1 MNLTRL
7 LIILMALSAISCR
20 TDIPVPKPEGFHRIE
35 LPKHEYTPYSD
46 SNCPFAFDL
55 PVYAVPNMRKPDSCW
70 VNFHLKPLNCY
81 WHLTY
86 KDLRSAKITHQA
98 AYEDY
103 RRLIYKHSQ
112 QATEITET
120 ILKTQHGSG
129 VLFQIYG
136 NVPTSAQVFFSD
148 SSKNAIM
155 MSFYFNT
162 ALKNDSLSPIIEFV
176 KEDMRHA
183 IESLTWKK

>member
-1 MNLTRL
+1 MKLNLIFVL
-7 LIILMALSAISCR
+7 LGLLLCSCR
-20 TDIPVPKPEGFHRIE
+20 SDVPMPRPEGFHRIS
-35 LPKHEYTPYSD
+35 LPKHEYQQYDNTI
-46 SNCPFAFDL
+46 CPIVFDL
-55 PVYAVPNMRKPDSCW
+55 PVYAVTDVRKPDSCW

-86 KDLRSAKITHQA
+86 KNLRLARVTPQA
-98 AYEDY
+98 AFEDY

-112 QATEITET
+112 KATEITET
-120 ILKTQHGSG
+120 ALKTPHGSG

-148 SSKNAIM
+148 SANHAVM

-162 ALKNDSLSPIIEFV
+162 ALKNDSLAPIIEFV
-176 KEDMRHA
+176 KEDMKHM